1 MAVSEGVGGT
11 LEMFHRGRTER
22 VIELHGADLH
32 IGRHPRV
39 GVSLDHPKVSLY
51 HARIERRFDGSYR
64 VVDLMSKNATLVDG
78 ARIKPFEPVP
88 IQEGTSI
95 RIVDYEFIF
104 HAPTARIGGPGEP
117 SRSTVL
123 GSRDGLS
130 SGLFVTRS
138 AQPAEALRAVLEVVR
153 ALGGG
158 ADLDD
163 RLARA
168 VDGLM
173 RIFPLA
179 DRGFVATAEPDG
191 SLPLRAFRNPK
202 GPATPPVLS
211 RTIVHEVLREGKA
224 VLIKDVLIDDRF
236 KNQES
241 VAASIRTAL
250 CAPVSGRDGLPIG
263 MIQIDSVSHRAGFRD
278 EDLDL
283 LAALAVPIGA
293 AIENDRLAKVQA
305 SWAAAREIQLALLP
319 QSRPTIPGYTFW
331 ECYRPAQEVGG
342 DLYDYVAVED
352 FEADDAGPGRGRWCA
367 SLGDVAG
374 HGMPA
379 AILMAR
385 ICPEAR
391 LLIRAGFAPT
401 EVLSQI
407 NRHFYDSGI
416 QNRFVTM
423 VLAEI
428 DPGAHRLTIAD
439 AGHPSPLVRRAD
451 GRVEELECPGA
462 GPPLGVLRD
471 ASFGSTAFDMA
482 PGDVVVLFSDGV
494 TEALNLRNQEFGA
507 PRLKALLPR
516 TDGPA
521 PEVGEAVLALVR
533 DHMNGRSQHDDITI
547 VCFGRD
553 AEDPAAAP

>member
-1 MAVSEGVGGT
+1 M
-11 LEMFHRGRTER
+11 
-22 VIELHGADLH
+22 
-32 IGRHPRV
+32 
-39 GVSLDHPKVSLY
+39 
-51 HARIERRFDGSYR
+51 
-64 VVDLMSKNATLVDG
+64 
-78 ARIKPFEPVP
+78 
-88 IQEGTSI
+88 
-95 RIVDYEFIF
+95 
-104 HAPTARIGGPGEP
+104 
-117 SRSTVL
+117 
-123 GSRDGLS
+123 
-130 SGLFVTRS
+130 
-138 AQPAEALRAVLEVVR
+138 
-153 ALGGG
+153 
-158 ADLDD
+158 
-163 RLARA
+163 
-168 VDGLM
+168 
-173 RIFPLA
+173 
-179 DRGFVATAEPDG
+179 
-191 SLPLRAFRNPK
+191 
-202 GPATPPVLS
+202 
-211 RTIVHEVLREGKA
+211 LREGKA
-224 VLIKDVLIDDRF
+224 VLIKDVLVDDRF

-263 MIQIDSVSHRAGFRD
+263 MLQIDSVSRRTGFRD

-331 ECYRPAQEVGG
+331 DCYRPAQEVGG

-352 FEADDAGPGRGRWCA
+352 FEPDPDCDDETARGRWCA

-407 NRHFYDSGI
+407 NKHFYDSGI

-439 AGHPSPLVRRAD
+439 AGHLSPLVRRGD

-471 ASFGSTAFDMA
+471 ASFESTSFDLA

-494 TEALNLRNQEFGA
+494 TEALNLRNQEFGV
-507 PRLKALLPR
+507 PRLKALLAH
-516 TDGPA
+516 TTGPA
-521 PEVGEAVLALVR
+521 PEVGEAVLARVR
-533 DHMNGRSQHDDITI
+533 DHMIGRSQHDDLTI

-553 AEDPAAAP
+553 AEDPAVTS

>member
-1 MAVSEGVGGT
+1 MTVSEGVGGT
-11 LEMFHRGRTER
+11 LEMIHRGRTER

-39 GVSLDHPKVSLY
+39 AITLDHPKVSLY

-78 ARIKPFEPVP
+78 VKIMPFEPVD
-88 IQEGTSI
+88 IHEGTCI
-95 RIVDYEFIF
+95 RIIDYDFIF
-104 HAPTARIGGPGEP
+104 HEPSARIGGPDEP
-117 SRSTVL
+117 GRSTVL
-123 GSRDGLS
+123 GSRAGLS
-130 SGLFVTRS
+130 SGLFVERS

-202 GPATPPVLS
+202 GPSTPPVLS

-224 VLIKDVLIDDRF
+224 LLIKDVLIDDRF

-263 MIQIDSVSHRAGFRD
+263 MIQIDSVSHKAGFRD

-305 SWAAAREIQLALLP
+305 SWTAAREIQLALLP
-319 QSRPTIPGYTFW
+319 QSRPTVPGYTFW
-331 ECYRPAQEVGG
+331 DCYRPAQEVGG
-342 DLYDYVAVED
+342 DLYDYVAVEPD
-352 FEADDAGPGRGRWCA
+352 EPGHDADQRLGRWCA

-439 AGHPSPLVRRAD
+439 AGHPSPLVRRSD
-451 GRVEELECPGA
+451 GRVEALECPGG

-471 ASFGSTAFDMA
+471 ASFGSAAFDLA

-494 TEALNLRNQEFGA
+494 TEALNLRNQEFGV
-507 PRLKALLPR
+507 PKLRALLAR
-516 TDGPA
+516 TTGPA

-533 DHMNGRSQHDDITI
+533 DHMIGRAQHDDLTI

-553 AEDPAAAP
+553 AEA